1 MKKGDFIEVTY
12 TGKLDSGE
20 VFDTTDVEVAKKEGI
35 FNENT
40 TYGPVIAC
48 LGEGHLLKGLE
59 EYLEGKEEGKHT
71 IALDAEHAFGK
82 RQGKLLQLVPTQKL
96 VKAGIKPYP
105 GLQLNMDNMLATVK
119 TVSGGRTII
128 DFNHPLAGR
137 DVSYEVEVKRVVSD
151 DKEKIKGIL
160 SLEFRQNASV
170 EEKDGKIVVKGVK
183 KEVQELAKKRVNEIV
198 KKDITFD

>member
-1 MKKGDFIEVTY
+1 MKKGDFIEATY
-12 TGKLDSGE
+12 TGKLESGE
-20 VFDTTDVEVAKKEGI
+20 VFDTTDVAIAKEEGI

-59 EYLEGKEEGKHT
+59 EYLEGKKEGKHT

-105 GLQLNMDNMLATVK
+105 GLQLNMDGMLATIK
-119 TVSGGRTII
+119 TVSGGRTIL

-137 DVSYEVEVKRVVSD
+137 DVSYEVDVKRIVTD

-160 SLEFRQNASV
+160 SLEFRQNVSV
-170 EEKDGKIVVKGVK
+170 EEKEGKLMVKGVK
-183 KEVQELAKKRVNEIV
+183 EELQEPAKKRVKEIV
-198 KKDITFD
+198 KKDLLFD